1 MTHNVFD
8 EALALQLQADG
19 SFAGNTH
26 KGWWNM
32 VGPFGGITA
41 ATVTQALVQHPQCLG
56 EPASLTVNYV
66 AALTAGPFSIALR
79 IAKTNRSSQHWLV
92 EMFQAQSDGSAALV
106 LTGTAITAVR
116 RNTFNGTDVDYPRVT
131 PAQEL
136 TRWDP
141 GVAGMEWL
149 RRYDMRV
156 VQGEV
161 PDFKTP
167 APAAHDIKSL
177 HSLTR
182 QWVRHAES
190 RALDYTALTAMADVF
205 YPRIWRQR
213 HTWVPAGTVS
223 MTVYFHAD
231 QADLA
236 ATADGFVL
244 CEAHAQ
250 AFRNGHSDQTARLW
264 NEAGTLL
271 ATTHQ
276 LVYYK
281 E

>member
-1 MTHNVFD
+1 
-8 EALALQLQADG
+8 
-19 SFAGNTH
+19 
-26 KGWWNM
+26 M

-41 ATVTQALVQHPQCLG
+41 ATVVQAITQHPQCLG
-56 EPASLTVNYV
+56 EPAALTVNYV
-66 AALTAGPFSIALR
+66 AALTAGPFSVSLR
-79 IAKTNRSSQHWLV
+79 IAKTNRSSQHWLI
-92 EMFQAQSDGSAALV
+92 EMSQVQPDGSTAMV
-106 LTGTAITAVR
+106 VTGTAITAVR
-116 RNTFNGTDVDYPRVT
+116 RNTYNGTDVEFPVVT
-131 PAQEL
+131 PACKL
-136 TRWDP
+136 PRWDAAQ
-141 GVAGMEWL
+141 AGMQWL
-149 RRYDMRV
+149 ERYDMRLV
-156 VQGEV
+156 RGGV
-161 PDFKTP
+161 PDFS
-167 APAAHDIKSL
+167 APPPPSNANAAGSAIASPG
-177 HSLTR
+177 SLTQ
-182 QWVRHAES
+182 QWVRHSEP
-190 RALDYTALTAMADVF
+190 RALDYAGLTAMADVF

-231 QADLA
+231 LADLA

-244 CEAHAQ
+244 CEAHGQ

>member
-1 MTHNVFD
+1 MNPNVFD
-8 EALALQLQADG
+8 EAVSLRPQPDGTFVGSTHQA
-19 SFAGNTH
+19 
-26 KGWWNM
+26 WWNM

-41 ATVTQALVQHPQCLG
+41 ATVTQALMRHPQCLG

-66 AALTAGPFSIALR
+66 AALTAGQFSIALR
-79 IAKTNRSSQHWLV
+79 IAKTNRSSQHWIV
-92 EMFQAQSDGSAALV
+92 EMTQVQPDGSHALV
-106 LTGTAITAVR
+106 ITGTAITAVR
-116 RNTFNGTDVDYPRVT
+116 RQTYNGTEVELPHVDSARSV
-131 PAQEL
+131 A
-136 TRWDP
+136 RWDP
-141 GVAGMEWL
+141 SRMNMEWL
-149 RRYDMRV
+149 NRYDMRV
-156 VQGEV
+156 LQGEV
-161 PDFKTP
+161 PDFD
-167 APAAHDIKSL
+167 APVPQADASL
-177 HSLTR
+177 KSLTR
-182 QWVRHAES
+182 QWVRHADL
-190 RALDYTALTAMADVF
+190 RPLDYPALTAMADVF

-231 QADLA
+231 PLDLV
-236 ATADGFVL
+236 ATGDGFLL

>member
-1 MTHNVFD
+1 MTPHLLD
-8 EALALQLQADG
+8 EALTLQAAAEG
-19 SFAGNTH
+19 TYTGATH
-26 KGWWNM
+26 TAWWNM

-41 ATVTQALVQHPQCLG
+41 ATVTHALMQHPQCLG

-66 AALTAGPFSIALR
+66 AALTAGPFSMVLR

-92 EMFQAQSDGSAALV
+92 EMSQEQPDGSSALV

-116 RNTFNGTDVDYPRVT
+116 RSTFNGTDVDFPRVP
-131 PAQEL
+131 PANSL
-136 TRWDP
+136 ARWDP
-141 GVAGMEWL
+141 SMVGMEWL
-149 RRYDMRV
+149 KRYDMRYA
-156 VQGEV
+156 QGAV

-167 APAAHDIKSL
+167 APAAHDIKPL
-177 HSLTR
+177 HSLSR
-182 QWVRHAES
+182 QWVRHAEP
-190 RALDYTALTAMADVF
+190 RVLDYPALTAMADVF

-250 AFRNGHSDQTARLW
+250 AFRNGHADQTARLW
-264 NEAGTLL
+264 SEAGTLL
-271 ATTHQ
+271 ASTHQ